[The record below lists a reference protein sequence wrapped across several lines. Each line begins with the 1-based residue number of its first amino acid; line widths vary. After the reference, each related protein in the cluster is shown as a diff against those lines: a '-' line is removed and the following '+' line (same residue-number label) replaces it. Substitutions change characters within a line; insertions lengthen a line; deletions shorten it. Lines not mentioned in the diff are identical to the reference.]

1 MPFATPVADMLFCHR
16 VAGGHDAETLGE
28 LLDAAARFAEDVLL
42 PLNAV
47 GDKVG
52 ARYANGTVT
61 TPPGFPAAYRQWAE
75 GGWNGVD
82 TPEAAGGMGLPV
94 TVGAPLMELWTSACM
109 ALLLCPVIG
118 QGSAEVLIAHGS
130 EDLKARWIP
139 PLVSGEMAACMALT
153 EPQAGSDLG
162 QVRTRAEPVGDG
174 TYRISGSKIFITYGD
189 HDLTPNIVHMVL
201 ARLADAPAGSRG
213 LSLFLVPKLLD
224 GAANGVRATGIEH
237 KMGIHGA
244 PTCSISYGEGGAGSI
259 GWLVGTENGGLKA
272 MFTLMNRARLA
283 TGLQGV
289 AVAERA
295 VQDAI
300 AYAGERRQ
308 GRAGGSGAI
317 AGHPDVRR
325 MLADM
330 RATTLGL
337 RLIAYTA
344 AAAIHADEA
353 GEAGAADRA
362 ALLTPI
368 VKAYCSDQAFRIAST
383 AMQVFGGMGYS
394 EESPI
399 AQYLR
404 DVRVTSIYEGTNGIQ
419 AIDLVQR
426 KIVLQGGGAIRT
438 LLAELAA
445 DAEAAAACPAVADV
459 APLLAAAVSATRDLT
474 DWLTDPATTDDDR
487 LAGATA
493 TLDLIGRVL
502 GAGLLLRGAT
512 QAPEGAPADIAAL
525 ARFQAVATL
534 GVVPALAAQVRQ
546 SAAVLPGIAA

>member
-1 MPFATPVADMLFCHR
+1 MPFATPAADMLFCHR
-16 VAGGHDAETLGE
+16 VAGGHEAETLGE
-28 LLDAAARFAEDVLL
+28 LLDAAARFAEEVLL
-42 PLNAV
+42 PLNPVA
-47 GDKVG
+47 DKVG
-52 ARYANGTVT
+52 ASYANGIVT
-61 TPPGFPAAYRQWAE
+61 TPPGFADAYARWAE

-118 QGSAEVLIAHGS
+118 QGSVEVLLAHGS
-130 EDLKARWIP
+130 EELKAAWIP
-139 PLVSGEMAACMALT
+139 PLVSGKHAACMSLT

-162 QVRTRAEPVGDG
+162 QVRTRAERMADG
-174 TYRISGSKIFITYGD
+174 RYRISGTKIFITYGD

-201 ARLADAPAGSRG
+201 ARLPDAPAGSRG

-224 GAANGVRATGIEH
+224 GAPNGIRCTGIEH

-244 PTCSISYGEGGAGSI
+244 PTCSISYGEGGEGSI
-259 GWLVGTENGGLKA
+259 GWLVGAENGGLKA

-295 VQDAI
+295 VQEAI
-300 AYAGERRQ
+300 AYAAERRQ
-308 GRAGGSGAI
+308 GRAGGGGAI

-330 RATTLGL
+330 RATTLAL

-344 AAAIHADEA
+344 AVAIHADEA

-368 VKAYCSDQAFRIAST
+368 VKAYCSDQAFRVAST

-394 EESPI
+394 EESPV

-426 KIVLQGGGAIRT
+426 KIVMQGGGAIRV

-445 DAEAAAACPAVADV
+445 DADAAAACHAVADV
-459 APLLAAAVSATRDLT
+459 APLLGDAVAATTALV
-474 DWLTDPATTDDDR
+474 DWLTDPATTDEDR

-493 TLDLIGRVL
+493 TLDLVGRVL

-512 QAPEGAPADIAAL
+512 ADVEGAPADIAAL
-525 ARFQAVATL
+525 ARFHAVNVL
-534 GVVPALAAQVRQ
+534 GVVPALADQVRR